1 MSSFLYT
8 WNPSLW
14 NWEDRDH
21 AIESVRSEGQYRFS
35 WSCGITRKIVPG
47 DTFFLIRLG
56 IDPKG
61 IIGFGEI
68 LSKPYEFSH
77 WDNEKAR
84 DGKKVFK
91 TDILFRALSN
101 TPILPLDDLKAL
113 TPDIQ
118 WTPQNSGIQIPEEVS
133 NLVKARLPIRS
144 DSDWNEEELRAA
156 VEAYLDMQK
165 KTRSGERFSKVDIY
179 RTLGARFGRTAKAFE
194 YRMQN
199 ISYVLSIHGRDWIS
213 GLKPA
218 KNVGTKIASII
229 EEQLSELEGR
239 RLPPVADFEIAVREE
254 MKKEEIPKPSGCTK
268 PRVITSEAGQF
279 IRDPSVKAWVLRQAG
294 GVCECCGKNA
304 PFNGIDNEPFLE
316 VHHLRQLADGGSDT
330 VDNAVALCPNCHREL
345 HFGQKAKELTDRI
358 YATIGRLVRE

>member
-56 IDPKG
+56 VDPKG
-61 IIGFGEI
+61 IIGFGDI
-68 LSKPYEFSH
+68 LSEPNEFPH
-77 WDNEKAR
+77 WDNEKAWE
-84 DGKKVFK
+84 GKKVLK
-91 TDILFRALSN
+91 TDILFRALSD
-101 TPILPLDDLKAL
+101 TPILSLEDLKAL
-113 TPDIQ
+113 NPGIQ
-118 WTPQNSGIQIPEEVS
+118 WTPQNSGIQIPADVS
-133 NLVKARLPIRS
+133 EAIAKKISRS
-144 DSDWNEEELRAA
+144 DSDWNEEELRAS
-156 VEAYLDMQK
+156 VEAYLEMQK
-165 KTRSGERFSKVDIY
+165 KSRCGERFSKVDIY
-179 RTLGARFGRTAKAFE
+179 RKLGTRFGRTAKAFE

-199 ISYVLSIHGRDWIS
+199 ISYVLSLLGRDWIS

-218 KNVGTKIASII
+218 RNVGTKIASII
-229 EEQLSELEGR
+229 EAQLSELEGR
-239 RLPPVADFEIAVREE
+239 KTLPVTDFEIAVREE
-254 MKKEEIPKPSGCTK
+254 MKKKDIPKPSGCSK

-279 IRDPSVKAWVLRQAG
+279 LRDPSVKAWVLLKAG

-316 VHHLRQLADGGSDT
+316 VHHLRHLADGGSDT
-330 VDNAVALCPNCHREL
+330 VENAVALCPNCHREM
-345 HFGQKAKELTDRI
+345 HFGQKVGELKDRI
-358 YATIGRLVRE
+358 YDTIERLVRE